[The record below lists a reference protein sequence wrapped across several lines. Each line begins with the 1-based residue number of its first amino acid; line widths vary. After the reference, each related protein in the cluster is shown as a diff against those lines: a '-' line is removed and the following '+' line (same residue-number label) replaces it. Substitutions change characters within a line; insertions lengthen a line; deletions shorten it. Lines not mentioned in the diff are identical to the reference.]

1 MRNLKEKNLT
11 NALRSRL
18 NQVHSAFTLVELLVV
33 IAIIGVLVGLLLPAV
48 QAAREAARRM
58 SCTNNLKQIGLAVH
72 TFESAHKQL
81 PPGAVWNPPAQK
93 KGSVFVYILPYLEQ
107 QSLYS
112 HYEFSQS
119 NLDDAM
125 FPNSSVKLGSALIPT
140 LVCSSDSHPER
151 YFGFAA
157 HNYAASRGPTAVFEN
172 PSCYC
177 VHAWKSLAQSPAD
190 SLTDFAGPF
199 TRVGTRLKLAQIT
212 DGLSN
217 TLFFGEVRPQYS
229 EHARNG
235 WSPSNNGSGYCT
247 TLIPMNYDTSKENSP
262 DPCRQSCNWNT
273 EVGFKSA
280 HVGGVNFLLGDGS
293 VRFLGQNLDHNLYQA
308 LGAKQDGQVASLE

>member
-1 MRNLKEKNLT
+1 MWNLGKKIST
-11 NALRSRL
+11 NRFRSNPFGPHR
-18 NQVHSAFTLVELLVV
+18 AFTLVELLVV

-72 TFESAHKQL
+72 AFESSHKRL
-81 PPGAVWNPPAQK
+81 PPGAVWNPPARL
-93 KGSVFVYILPYLEQ
+93 KGSVFVYILPHLEQ
-107 QSLYS
+107 QSLYNL
-112 HYEFSQS
+112 YDFSQP
-119 NLDDAM
+119 NLDAAL
-125 FPNSSVKLGSALIPT
+125 FPNSMEKLGSAIIPS
-140 LVCSSDSHPER
+140 LVCPSDSHPER
-151 YFGFAA
+151 YFGSGT
-157 HNYAASRGPTAVFEN
+157 HNYAASRGPTSVFEN
-172 PSCYC
+172 PSCFC
-177 VHAWKSLAQSPAD
+177 VHEWKSLAQSPAD

-199 TRVGTRLKLAQIT
+199 TRMGTRLKLAQIS

-235 WSPSNNGSGYCT
+235 WSPSNNGNGYCT

-262 DPCRQSCNWNT
+262 DPCHQSCNWNT

-280 HVGGVNFLLGDGS
+280 HVGGVNFLVGDGS

-308 LGAKQDGQVASLE
+308 LGAKQDGQVANFE